1 VLLGLAMHPDD
12 AVADEH
18 LALHYLAGFVA
29 G

>member
-1 VLLGLAMHPDD
+1 VLLGLAMHPAD
-12 AVADEH
+12 AVTGEH